1 MKELNNNPNYYENL
15 LKYSKTIITPNEY
28 QISLDLKRTFPENS
42 RCMNPKFIEKLKN
55 ILNCYSIRN
64 STIGY
69 LQGMNFIVGRILL
82 IIENEERA
90 FWIFTQILEKLL
102 PMNFYNELA
111 GIIVDTYFMQ
121 ICLEKYLPEIY
132 FYIKKNNIELTVN
145 NFIHRW
151 YVSLFTQALNE
162 EMIYNFFDYF
172 FLDGHVV
179 LFKMSLCVF
188 SVFYEKILK
197 EKNFENFYQIM
208 NNETFNIINRKI
220 LHYFLAERQFEINNF
235 FISYYQKNLNNLI
248 YYYLKKEAK
257 QLKRKNLNFIKKDN
271 KKIFDCNPKWPF
283 CIYLQNEINFPD
295 FFVYKTQKN
304 VNVIEDY
311 YYNIVKKYPNVLN
324 NKIDEFFEFNDK
336 DFICEM
342 KKHNC
347 DDSKIVE
354 ASRMFLEEKNNN
366 DNNNNINNNE
376 NNNENISN
384 FLYKQLSKEKSLENS
399 KNSIA
404 NKIQIKNIIFP
415 QKEIKEKYNERINI

>member
-1 MKELNNNPNYYENL
+1 M
-15 LKYSKTIITPNEY
+15 S
-28 QISLDLKRTFPENS
+28 
-42 RCMNPKFIEKLKN
+42 PKFIEKLKN

-102 PMNFYNELA
+102 PMNFFNELA

-132 FYIKKNNIELTVN
+132 FYIKNNNLQLTVN

-162 EMIYNFFDYF
+162 EMIYNFLDYF

-188 SVFYEKILK
+188 SIFSGKILK
-197 EKNFENFYQIM
+197 EKNFEKFYQIM
-208 NNETFNIINRKI
+208 NNETFDIINRKI
-220 LHYFLAERQFEINNF
+220 IHYFLAEREYEINNNL
-235 FISYYQKNLNNLI
+235 ISYYQKFLNERI
-248 YYYLKKEAK
+248 YYNLKKEAK
-257 QLKRKNLNFIKKDN
+257 LLKRKNLNFIKKDN

-283 CIYLQNEINFPD
+283 CIYLQNEINFPE
-295 FFVYKTQKN
+295 FFIYKTQKN
-304 VNVIEDY
+304 INVIEDY
-311 YYNIVKKYPNVLN
+311 YYNIIQKYPNVLN
-324 NKIDEFFEFNDK
+324 NNNIDEFFEFKDK

-354 ASRMFLEEKNNN
+354 ASRMFLEEKNNIN
-366 DNNNNINNNE
+366 YNNNNNNE
-376 NNNENISN
+376 KDDEQFNSN
-384 FLYKQLSKEKSLENS
+384 FIYKQLSKEKDLETI

-404 NKIQIKNIIFP
+404 NKIFVKNIIFP
-415 QKEIKEKYNERINI
+415 EKEIKEKYNERINI

>member
-1 MKELNNNPNYYENL
+1 
-15 LKYSKTIITPNEY
+15 
-28 QISLDLKRTFPENS
+28 
-42 RCMNPKFIEKLKN
+42 MNAKFIEKLKN

-102 PMNFYNELA
+102 PMNFFNELA

-132 FYIKKNNIELTVN
+132 FYIKNNNLQLTVN

-151 YVSLFTQALNE
+151 LVSLFTQALNE
-162 EMIYNFFDYF
+162 EMIYNFLDYF

-188 SVFYEKILK
+188 SIFSGKILK
-197 EKNFENFYQIM
+197 EKNFEKFYQIM
-208 NNETFNIINRKI
+208 NNETFDIINRKI
-220 LHYFLAERQFEINNF
+220 IHYFLAEREYEINNNL
-235 FISYYQKNLNNLI
+235 ISFYQKFLNNRI
-248 YYYLKKEAK
+248 YYNLKKEAK

-283 CIYLQNEINFPD
+283 CIYLQNEINFPE
-295 FFVYKTQKN
+295 FFIYKTQKN
-304 VNVIEDY
+304 INVIEDY
-311 YYNIVKKYPNVLN
+311 YYNIIQKYPNVLN
-324 NKIDEFFEFNDK
+324 NNNIDEFFEFKDK

-354 ASRMFLEEKNNN
+354 ASRMFLEEKNNIN
-366 DNNNNINNNE
+366 YNNNNNE
-376 NNNENISN
+376 KDDEQFNSN
-384 FLYKQLSKEKSLENS
+384 FIYKQLSKEKDLETI

-404 NKIQIKNIIFP
+404 NKIIVKNIIFP
-415 QKEIKEKYNERINI
+415 QKEIKEKYNERVNI

>member
-1 MKELNNNPNYYENL
+1 
-15 LKYSKTIITPNEY
+15 
-28 QISLDLKRTFPENS
+28 
-42 RCMNPKFIEKLKN
+42 MNAKFIEKLKN

-102 PMNFYNELA
+102 PMNFFNELA

-132 FYIKKNNIELTVN
+132 FYIKNNNLQLTVN

-151 YVSLFTQALNE
+151 LVSLFTQALNE
-162 EMIYNFFDYF
+162 EMIYNFLDYF

-179 LFKMSLCVF
+179 LFKMSLCIF
-188 SVFYEKILK
+188 SIFSGKILK
-197 EKNFENFYQIM
+197 EKSFENFYQIM
-208 NNETFNIINRKI
+208 NNETFNVINRKI
-220 LHYFLAERQFEINNF
+220 LHYFLAEREYEINNNL
-235 FISYYQKNLNNLI
+235 ISFYQKFLNNRI
-248 YYYLKKEAK
+248 YYNLKKEAK

-295 FFVYKTQKN
+295 FFIYKTQKN
-304 VNVIEDY
+304 INVIEDY
-311 YYNIVKKYPNVLN
+311 YYNIINKYPNVFN
-324 NKIDEFFEFNDK
+324 NNNIDEIFDVK
-336 DFICEM
+336 DLDFICEM

-354 ASRMFLEEKNNN
+354 YSRMFLEEKNNIN
-366 DNNNNINNNE
+366 DNNNNNNDNKEDE
-376 NNNENISN
+376 NQFNSN
-384 FLYKQLSKEKSLENS
+384 LIYKQLSKEKDLETI

-404 NKIQIKNIIFP
+404 NKIIVKNIIFP
-415 QKEIKEKYNERINI
+415 QKEIKEKYNERVNI

>member
-1 MKELNNNPNYYENL
+1 M
-15 LKYSKTIITPNEY
+15 S
-28 QISLDLKRTFPENS
+28 
-42 RCMNPKFIEKLKN
+42 PKFIEKLKN

-102 PMNFYNELA
+102 PMNFFNELA

-132 FYIKKNNIELTVN
+132 FYIKNNNLQLTVN

-162 EMIYNFFDYF
+162 EMIYNFLDYF

-188 SVFYEKILK
+188 SIFSGKILK
-197 EKNFENFYQIM
+197 EKNFEKFYQIM
-208 NNETFNIINRKI
+208 NNETFDIINRKI
-220 LHYFLAERQFEINNF
+220 IHYFLAEREYEINNNL
-235 FISYYQKNLNNLI
+235 ISFYQKFLNERI
-248 YYYLKKEAK
+248 YYNLKKEAK
-257 QLKRKNLNFIKKDN
+257 LLKRKNLNFIKKDN

-283 CIYLQNEINFPD
+283 CIYLQNEINFPE
-295 FFVYKTQKN
+295 FFIYKTQKN
-304 VNVIEDY
+304 INVIEDY
-311 YYNIVKKYPNVLN
+311 YYNIIQKYPNVLN
-324 NKIDEFFEFNDK
+324 NNNIDEYFEFKDK

-354 ASRMFLEEKNNN
+354 ASRMFLEEKNNIN
-366 DNNNNINNNE
+366 YNNNNNE
-376 NNNENISN
+376 KDDEQFNSN
-384 FLYKQLSKEKSLENS
+384 FIYKQLSKEKDLETI

-404 NKIQIKNIIFP
+404 NKIIVKNIIFP
-415 QKEIKEKYNERINI
+415 QKEIKEKYNERVNI